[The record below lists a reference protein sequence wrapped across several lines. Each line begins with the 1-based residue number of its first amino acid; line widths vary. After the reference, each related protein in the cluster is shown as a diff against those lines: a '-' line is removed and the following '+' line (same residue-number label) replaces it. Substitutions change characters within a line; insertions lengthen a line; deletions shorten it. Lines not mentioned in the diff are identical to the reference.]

1 MKQHISFPDI
11 GQYRQLIRAV
21 QMHAQYTGRDA
32 NGDAIYDNN
41 MPLPVLEFEG
51 TTKLHGT
58 NAAFCC
64 DYKDLWFQSRERLL
78 TIESDNAG
86 FVRHFEPH
94 IDILKKLCYKA
105 GIGYNDVTVCIYGE
119 WCGSGIQKGVGI
131 STLPKMF
138 VVFAIRVGDTW
149 LNREQVSEIRAQDIG
164 IYNIYD
170 YPTWK
175 IEIDFKAPI
184 DYQNKLGEITLAV
197 EQECPVAKAFG
208 KSGVGEGVVWKC
220 ITPGYEDPKFWMK
233 VKGEKHSV
241 SKVTKLAAVDTE
253 KVKSQNEFVAN
264 VVTEA
269 RCLQSIS
276 KLKEANKPLDRTS
289 LGEFI
294 RWIYND
300 ILKEETD
307 TAKAN
312 NIELE
317 KLGGPIANAAKAWF
331 FKNENSL

>member
-1 MKQHISFPDI
+1 MKHISFPDI
-11 GQYRQLIRAV
+11 GQYRQLIRNVAS
-21 QMHAQYTGRDA
+21 HAQYVGKDA
-32 NGDAIYDNN
+32 NGDPIYDNN
-41 MPLPVLEFEG
+41 KPLPVLEFEG

-58 NAAFCC
+58 NAAFCS

-78 TIESDNAG
+78 TIDSDNAG

-94 IDILKKLCYKA
+94 TNLLKNLCYKA
-105 GIGYNDVTVCIYGE
+105 GRGFNEATVCIYGE

-138 VVFAIRVGDTW
+138 VAFAVRVGGTW
-149 LNREQVSEIRAQDIG
+149 LDREAVSEIRARDIG

-175 IEIDFKAPI
+175 MTIDFANPI
-184 DYQNKLGEITLAV
+184 ESQNKLVEITQAV

-220 ITPGYEDPKFWMK
+220 ITPDYEDSKFWMK

-241 SKVTKLAAVDTE
+241 SKVTKLASVDMERVGT
-253 KVKSQNEFVAN
+253 QNEFVTN
-264 VVTEA
+264 TVTEA

-276 KLKEANKPLDRTS
+276 KLKESGKPLDRTS
-289 LGEFI
+289 LGDFI
-294 RWIYND
+294 KWIFND
-300 ILKEETD
+300 IIKEETD
-307 TAKAN
+307 TATAN
-312 NIELE
+312 GLDIS
-317 KLGGPIANAAKAWF
+317 KLGGPIAHAAKAWF